1 MHNMHMCHLYLMQ
14 MASQFLVYFI
24 TYPIALIGDVESQE
38 DVPVSNV
45 SKVFMASV
53 DCVSLNY
60 LILLLI
66 C

>member
-1 MHNMHMCHLYLMQ
+1 MQ

-66 C
+66 CW